1 MGKLIYSVIM
11 MIERSSGDT
20 SFEESYGNIIMVPF
34 MLNVLVVFFRLGCTY
49 FIKIMYKPVCSLEE
63 YIHEKEH
70 AEFIQSLAQ
79 KNNKDEKLIEDEEIT
94 EDQLFNKNNNPFI
107 TGREKKEDNEDEEI
121 NIQKN
126 IFIRNFCKYSLGY
139 SLEENSLD
147 INQSNT
153 LNKLIKLINFIN
165 IGNNNINNVNENEE
179 KILSNVYEH
188 LKVYFDNKNN
198 NKLSNSKNDEDM
210 FKKIHKM
217 INSREDLNLEENK
230 KDNEIKLSNK
240 NSAIQN
246 FNFNSLNNS
255 TFKLSKTMKINL
267 RKSKVLFKESKEI
280 VDEFEE
286 DKDIPWIREEDC

>member
-1 MGKLIYSVIM
+1 MIAGFLYLIGGLILWMGKLIYSVIM

-121 NIQKN
+121 N
-126 IFIRNFCKYSLGY
+126 F
-139 SLEENSLD
+139 E
-147 INQSNT
+147 T
-153 LNKLIKLINFIN
+153 
-165 IGNNNINNVNENEE
+165 
-179 KILSNVYEH
+179 
-188 LKVYFDNKNN
+188 
-198 NKLSNSKNDEDM
+198 
-210 FKKIHKM
+210 
-217 INSREDLNLEENK
+217 NL
-230 KDNEIKLSNK
+230 
-240 NSAIQN
+240 
-246 FNFNSLNNS
+246 
-255 TFKLSKTMKINL
+255 
-267 RKSKVLFKESKEI
+267 
-280 VDEFEE
+280 
-286 DKDIPWIREEDC
+286 